1 MSHFEFVS
9 VALSIVIGLAL
20 ALLLTSSLALFK
32 ARRSVRLHWI
42 PFLWA
47 SYIFV
52 SQIQIWWAIYG
63 LSILDTISG
72 YTFMILLI
80 MAILLF
86 IAGGLVLPNNSRQMK
101 VSLLEY
107 FQNDGR
113 WGVLAYTTFWLIA
126 FIGNLSVFGLP
137 FWDPANITLFILIAL
152 ALWAF
157 RTRRTLAIATII
169 YGITLII
176 NTLMA
181 QVALEKI
188 LGW

>member
-72 YTFMILLI
+72 YTFMLLLL

-86 IAGGLVLPNNSRQMK
+86 IAGGLVLPNNSQMT

-113 WGVLAYTTFWLIA
+113 YGVLAYATFWLIA
-126 FIGNLSVFGLP
+126 FIGNLSVFSLP
-137 FWDPANITLFILIAL
+137 FWDPANITLFILMTL

-157 RTRRTLAIATII
+157 RTHRMLAIATIL

-176 NTLMA
+176 NTLIA
-181 QVALEKI
+181 QVALENI